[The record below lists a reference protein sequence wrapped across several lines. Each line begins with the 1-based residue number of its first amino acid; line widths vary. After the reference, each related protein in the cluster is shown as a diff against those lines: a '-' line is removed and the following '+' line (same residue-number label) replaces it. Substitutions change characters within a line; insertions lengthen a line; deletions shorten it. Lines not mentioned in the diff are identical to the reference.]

1 MTINHPPCAFTRRE
15 FVQAGLTIVSTV
27 TTVPAFL
34 TRSAYAINDPNDM
47 PLVRNRPGIPDD
59 HILVVVQL
67 SGGND
72 GLNTV
77 VPFGARNYYNSRPQL
92 AIRENDALKL
102 DDVRG
107 IGLHPNMSS
116 LKGMLDDGIA
126 NVVMGVG
133 YPNPNRSH
141 FASMDIWHSGDTLG
155 NRGEGWLGK
164 AIDQHNASLTR
175 PDPLACI
182 CLGKESPLAANG
194 KASRPITFERISQLQ
209 WAGAD
214 LHPVLAEQYDDI
226 NRAGVLADGN
236 VDQSQAA
243 FVMRTALDAQ
253 IAPKRIEKALGTRPL
268 TAFPGGQLANQ
279 LRTVAAMIRA
289 ELPTR
294 VYYVALGGFDNHANQ
309 ANLHGNLLRQFADG
323 VAAFYKELAAMGH
336 DKRVLTM
343 AFSEFGRR
351 VTQNAAHGTDHGT
364 AGPMFLFG
372 DMVNPGML
380 GKYPS
385 LTKLDK
391 DDLIYNLDFR
401 SVYTAIL
408 QDWMKVD
415 AKTVLGKP
423 FKPANVLRV

>member
-1 MTINHPPCAFTRRE
+1 
-15 FVQAGLTIVSTV
+15 
-27 TTVPAFL
+27 
-34 TRSAYAINDPNDM
+34 
-47 PLVRNRPGIPDD
+47 
-59 HILVVVQL
+59 
-67 SGGND
+67 
-72 GLNTV
+72 
-77 VPFGARNYYNSRPQL
+77 
-92 AIRENDALKL
+92 
-102 DDVRG
+102 
-107 IGLHPNMSS
+107 
-116 LKGMLDDGIA
+116 
-126 NVVMGVG
+126 GVG

-182 CLGKESPLAANG
+182 CLGKKSPLAVNG

-253 IAPKRIEKALGTRPL
+253 IAPERIEKALGTRPL

-351 VTQNAAHGTDHGT
+351 VTQNAARGTDHGT

>member
-1 MTINHPPCAFTRRE
+1 
-15 FVQAGLTIVSTV
+15 
-27 TTVPAFL
+27 
-34 TRSAYAINDPNDM
+34 M
-47 PLVRNRPGIPDD
+47 PSPVAGIPDD

-102 DDVRG
+102 DDVKG

-141 FASMDIWHSGDTLG
+141 FASMDIWHNGDTLG

-182 CLGKESPLAANG
+182 CLGKKSPLAVNG

-253 IAPKRIEKALGTRPL
+253 IAPERIEKALGTRPL

-351 VTQNAAHGTDHGT
+351 VTQNAARGTDHGT